1 MMQKQLVWSLV
12 SIYFDSPQLGIQINK
27 FYNTLDYWSRDMLNF
42 KFLEKGLEI
51 VSPLHFEYD
60 FSGKMFVMLYSINCP
75 NSIAWLS
82 LLEILVNM
90 CTSILFCLLTRLWR
104 HKIWN

>member
-12 SIYFDSPQLGIQINK
+12 SIYFDSPQLGIEINK
-27 FYNTLDYWSRDMLNF
+27 LYNALDYWSRDMLNF

>member
-27 FYNTLDYWSRDMLNF
+27 LYNALDYWSRDMLNF

>member
-12 SIYFDSPQLGIQINK
+12 SIYFDSPQLGMQINK
-27 FYNTLDYWSRDMLNF
+27 LYNALDYWSRDMLNF